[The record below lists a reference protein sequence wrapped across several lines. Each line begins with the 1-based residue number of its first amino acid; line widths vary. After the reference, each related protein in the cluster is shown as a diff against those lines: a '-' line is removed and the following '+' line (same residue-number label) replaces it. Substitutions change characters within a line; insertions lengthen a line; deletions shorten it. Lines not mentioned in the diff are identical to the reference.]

1 MLSPADFDSVF
12 EEKVKNV
19 EPPTC
24 VAPTCFIGSY
34 PPVSRAGEN
43 GKFNVNTYLLQPDR
57 KFETLGPAT
66 VRSKDLNCMMK

>member
-12 EEKVKNV
+12 REKNNNF
-19 EPPTC
+19 EPVPC
-24 VAPTCFIGSY
+24 NAPTCFVGSY

-43 GKFNVNTYLLQPDR
+43 GKFNVNTYLLQSDR
-57 KFETLGPAT
+57 IFETLGPAT